1 MPDQLSLFPSGI
13 SNRTESSSGGSETGQ
28 PIDLPPVDEVFKIGH
43 SRPEDL
49 LPLLDFIRRF
59 PRYSPLNSFLLYTQN
74 PSATRVATAA
84 TWAKQFNRRPVPRAR
99 PLIILAPMSPVMFV
113 YDVAQTEGDPVQDKV
128 LKPAAPQG
136 GWHNR
141 VYEHTIANGLFHGI
155 AVREIPPHG
164 RGSASVMPLTGSLRE
179 TYRGLDISAAASYL
193 ILVDQHASIRDRYA
207 ALVHDLARIFCGHL
221 GIDRRAWWPDRR
233 GGSMVGES
241 IEAESVVYLV
251 CARKGLEP
259 DVPKMLAPAAFGDRK
274 WPHLSLNAILQVAGY
289 IEDMGKSLWKGP
301 KKKSR
306 YS

>member
-1 MPDQLSLFPSGI
+1 MG
-13 SNRTESSSGGSETGQ
+13 SSGHSETGR
-28 PIDLPPVDEVFKIGH
+28 PIELPPVDEVFKTGQ

-49 LPLLDFIRRF
+49 LLLLDFIRRF

-84 TWAKQFNRRPVPRAR
+84 TWVKQFNRRPVPRAR

-113 YDVAQTEGDPVQDKV
+113 YDVAETEGDPVQDKV
-128 LKPAAPQG
+128 LKPAAPQS

-155 AVREIPPHG
+155 AVREIPPHD

-179 TYRGLDISAAASYL
+179 TYRGLDISPAASYL
-193 ILVDQHASIRDRYA
+193 ILVDQHASIGGRYA

-221 GIDRRAWWPDRR
+221 GIDSRAWWTDRR

-241 IEAESVVYLV
+241 IETESVLYLV
-251 CARKGLEP
+251 CGRKGLEP
-259 DVPKMLAPAAFGDRK
+259 DVPKMLAPSAVGNREC
-274 WPHLSLNAILQVAGY
+274 PHLSLNAILQVTGY